1 MTDGRVAAASV
12 VAVAVIAVVAVGGV
26 VATSGTTVALFD
38 NGDGGEEASGAFVPA
53 AETNNSQYD
62 ADRVVS
68 DPTPGTASV
77 EMDSLGE
84 GTVVIDTATF
94 ATSYQIQPLTQTLA
108 ENGHEVRVVSGR
120 ESLEE
125 TLDGATGF
133 ISVGVTQYD
142 ESAREA
148 LTEFLDEGGH
158 AVFTAEPAAA
168 FDSAEQSE
176 LFSTLA
182 VAPQPGYVYNLEEN
196 DLNYQRVYGTPD
208 GEVMLTEGV
217 DRVVFDTATTLGAE
231 TATETI
237 GPIAGSQRSV
247 TRAETTAP
255 IAVREDNLAMIG
267 DVDFFSPTNVKRAD
281 NDALVGNLA
290 DFLVEGETVEPS
302 AGDQAPGS

>member
-12 VAVAVIAVVAVGGV
+12 LAVAVIAVAAVGGV

-38 NGDGGEEASGAFVPA
+38 DDGGEEAGGAFVPA
-53 AETNNSQYD
+53 AETNNGQYD
-62 ADRVVS
+62 TERVVS

-94 ATSYQIQPLTQTLA
+94 ATNYQIQPLTQTLA
-108 ENGHEVRVVSGR
+108 ENGHEVRVVGGVD
-120 ESLEE
+120 SLEE
-125 TLDGATGF
+125 ALDGATGF

-142 ESAREA
+142 ESAQEA
-148 LTEFLDEGGH
+148 LTEFLDEGGR
-158 AVFTAEPAAA
+158 AVFTVEPAAA

-176 LFSTLA
+176 LFGTLD
-182 VAPQPGYVYNLEEN
+182 VGPQAGYVYNLEEN

-208 GEVMLTEGV
+208 GEATLTEGV
-217 DRVVFDTATTLGAE
+217 DRVVFDTATTLGVETAAE
-231 TATETI
+231 TIE
-237 GPIAGSQRSV
+237 PIAGSQRSV
-247 TRAETTAP
+247 TRTETDAP
-255 IAVREDNLAMIG
+255 IAVREGNLAMVG

-290 DFLVEGETVEPS
+290 DFLVEGETVELG